1 MIKQTKIGKNTDS
14 TINNMIDNAS
24 NGDCNALNFDNTH
37 RDNSAIPTATLTSI
51 SNLSENNA
59 AESNDIST
67 IKVEN
72 KGNTNENATIEV
84 KSKGNT
90 NENATIEI
98 ESKSA
103 DNTRNDSES
112 DSIENIDYSH
122 SINEGTSE
130 DYAVIDPYEICE
142 FQSDEVTNKIA
153 DVSIVDTGDT
163 LNEQVHNM
171 SVSLIKDKCGSIFL
185 PFIIIGIPFL
195 ILAVGSFLIL
205 SPLTAIIWSLLSI
218 SVYSLKLSPENKG
231 GFKNFFKLIT
241 DKTLLSATAVYRIM
255 TLFLTLLFFLP
266 SLIIRLNYCMFP
278 FILKDKRDA
287 GENPSMID
295 LFAESKELMT
305 GHRLE
310 YLSLMIYS
318 LLAVILTVL
327 TLGIISIW
335 SIPYLTALKA
345 NFYASIKTEMP
356 ITTPSDNQ

>member
-14 TINNMIDNAS
+14 TNNNTIDNAS
-24 NGDCNALNFDNTH
+24 NGDCNALYFDNTH
-37 RDNSAIPTATLTSI
+37 RDYSTIPTATLTSI
-51 SNLSENNA
+51 SNLSEDST
-59 AESNDIST
+59 AELSET
-67 IKVEN
+67 ATKEVE
-72 KGNTNENATIEV
+72 
-84 KSKGNT
+84 SKGNT
-90 NENATIEI
+90 NENATIET

-103 DNTRNDSES
+103 NDTRNDSES
-112 DSIENIDYSH
+112 DLIENIDYSH
-122 SINEGTSE
+122 SINEEISE

-142 FQSDEVTNKIA
+142 FQSEEVFNEITDA
-153 DVSIVDTGDT
+153 SIVDTGDA
-163 LNEQVHNM
+163 LNEKVHNM
-171 SVSLIKDKCGSIFL
+171 SVSLIKYKCGAIFL

-218 SVYSLKLSPENKG
+218 SVYSLKLSPENKC
-231 GFKNFFKLIT
+231 GFKNFFKFIT

-345 NFYASIKTEMP
+345 NFYASIKTEIP

>member
-51 SNLSENNA
+51 SNLSEDSTA
-59 AESNDIST
+59 KSNDILA
-67 IKVEN
+67 KEVGNKEN
-72 KGNTNENATIEV
+72 ISEITTK
-84 KSKGNT
+84 
-90 NENATIEI
+90 EI
-98 ESKSA
+98 ENKSA
-103 DNTRNDSES
+103 DDTRNDSES
-112 DSIENIDYSH
+112 DLIENIDYSH
-122 SINEGTSE
+122 STNEGTSE

-142 FQSDEVTNKIA
+142 FQSDEVTNIIA

-163 LNEQVHNM
+163 LNEKVHNM

>member
-1 MIKQTKIGKNTDS
+1 MIKQTKIGNK
-14 TINNMIDNAS
+14 
-24 NGDCNALNFDNTH
+24 
-37 RDNSAIPTATLTSI
+37 
-51 SNLSENNA
+51 EV
-59 AESNDIST
+59 ES
-67 IKVEN
+67 KC
-72 KGNTNENATIEV
+72 
-84 KSKGNT
+84 NT

-98 ESKSA
+98 ENESD
-103 DNTRNDSES
+103 DNIRNNSES
-112 DSIENIDYSH
+112 DLIENIDYSH
-122 SINEGTSE
+122 SINEDISE
-130 DYAVIDPYEICE
+130 DYVVIDPYEICE
-142 FQSDEVTNKIA
+142 FQPDEVSNKTA
-153 DVSIVDTGDT
+153 DINIVETGDT
-163 LNEQVHNM
+163 LNEQVHNE
-171 SVSLIKDKCGSIFL
+171 SVSLIKGKCGAIFL

-218 SVYSLKLSPENKG
+218 SVYTLKLSPENKG

-266 SLIIRLNYCMFP
+266 SLIIRLNYSMFP

-310 YLSLMIYS
+310 YLSLMVYP
-318 LLAVILTVL
+318 LLAVVLTVL

-345 NFYASIKTEMP
+345 NFYASIKTKN
-356 ITTPSDNQ
+356 TTATPSNQ